1 MFSLAVLGWLT
12 PPPYVAPRRSGSI
25 SMLKDSYD
33 LVVLGGGPVGIT
45 GALRATSL
53 GKSAILVD
61 ATPQSQF
68 QFTGPTGLFSKALRD
83 ASLRIDVPVLRS
95 MGIGDAAIWAQV
107 RELVQVLTRLART
120 VAVRTP
126 QRLSSSMSDEPLSA
140 KELRKELRRL
150 KHVGAA
156 APAAEIAAMEAQSS
170 GKALHLS
177 QCRPT
182 WRAADWLQRLST
194 PKFGIGIAPD

>member
-1 MFSLAVLGWLT
+1 
-12 PPPYVAPRRSGSI
+12 
-25 SMLKDSYD
+25 MLKDSYD

-107 RELVQVLTRLART
+107 RELVDSILRKSGDGNARALSLARIPHLRGFGRLAPSDDGKIAVDVEFSGSRAARRRGGRRCARRALLAT
-120 VAVRTP
+120 GSKAVRLDALGDLYTTP
-126 QRLSSSMSDEPLSA
+126 VLDAAHGAETRCFDSD
-140 KELRKELRRL
+140 
-150 KHVGAA
+150 
-156 APAAEIAAMEAQSS
+156 
-170 GKALHLS
+170 
-177 QCRPT
+177 
-182 WRAADWLQRLST
+182 
-194 PKFGIGIAPD
+194 

>member
-1 MFSLAVLGWLT
+1 MISLAVLGWLA
-12 PPPYVAPRRSGSI
+12 PPPHVAQRRSGSI

-107 RELVQVLTRLART
+107 RELVDSILRKSGDGNARALSLARIPHLRGFGRLAPSNDGKI
-120 VAVRTP
+120 AVENM
-126 QRLSSSMSDEPLSA
+126 QRWRGVGGFILHQTASGSHVHANLPSGEPCPLL
-140 KELRKELRRL
+140 EP
-150 KHVGAA
+150 
-156 APAAEIAAMEAQSS
+156 AP
-170 GKALHLS
+170 
-177 QCRPT
+177 
-182 WRAADWLQRLST
+182 ST
-194 PKFGIGIAPD
+194 PLV